1 MVISFKSWIDCFSV
15 KKMVLED
22 DIYILNR
29 YFPQKTELQKQKQVG
44 LNHACEDCNNIQH

>member
-29 YFPQKTELQKQKQVG
+29 YFPQKNRTAKTKTSWIES
-44 LNHACEDCNNIQH
+44 CM